1 MKKVLLTA
9 GLVMLVASQA
19 QAQNY
24 NAYNAYNNNTSV
36 PQNVSYNY
44 SYGSAPKTQKTKQY
58 FTIGLDYVASKTS
71 MEKGTFTLKSPL
83 AGGADYTG
91 NNDQFEDK
99 MDALSGSIGFRPFKY
114 FGLEA
119 YYEQSLSDNKVQH
132 QEHYMAYPLFAQAEY
147 SMKYKAYGLDALI
160 YIPLATRLELIA
172 SAGVAHYEFEGT
184 AKFQAYRGSTGGG
197 GAMES
202 FAPYS
207 VSESKTIF
215 RYGAGAQFILT
226 KRLNFRIM
234 YHYSQIG
241 GEFVDG
247 LHDLTVGVRYKF

>member
-1 MKKVLLTA
+1 MKKILLTA
-9 GLVMLVASQA
+9 GLIVLTASQA

-24 NAYNAYNNNTSV
+24 NAYNAYNNSSV
-36 PQNVSYNY
+36 PQNISYNY
-44 SYGSAPKTQKTKQY
+44 SYGSAPKKQNANKY

-71 MEKGTFTLKSPL
+71 MNEGTFTLKSPL
-83 AGGADYTG
+83 AGGENYIG
-91 NNDQFEDK
+91 QNEQFEDK

-119 YYEQSLSDNKVQH
+119 YYEQSLSDNKVIH
-132 QEHYMAYPLFAQAEY
+132 QEHYSSYPLFAQAEY
-147 SMKYKAYGLDALI
+147 TMKYKAYGLDALI
-160 YIPLATRLELIA
+160 YIPVASRLELIA
-172 SAGVAHYEFEGT
+172 SAGVANYEFEGT
-184 AKFQAYRGSTGGG
+184 AAFRAYRGDSSTGEMVG
-197 GAMES
+197 
-202 FAPYS
+202 FAPYK